1 MIDRVS
7 GGNPQRT
14 PCLNRLAALLLACT
28 FWPAHAMPPPPPAPP
43 LLRTATMTATVTLV
57 EAGDRQVKKIT
68 ELCKVS
74 GKIPVY
80 ADSGSGIAS
89 AVNAVAITGCKMS
102 LGGKTLDVS
111 VRGAKAILNKSSSY
125 AAAYVTVTPPDAV
138 PLCPSPICGPQPLA
152 DSSAE
157 IRVSGKPR
165 SMAFSLSPNPVSIL
179 NARPTVWLDAEV
191 EIVD

>member
-1 MIDRVS
+1 MIDRAS
-7 GGNPQRT
+7 GGNWQRK
-14 PCLNRLAALLLACT
+14 PSLNRLAVLLLACT
-28 FWPAHAMPPPPPAPP
+28 LLPAHATPPPPPAPP

-57 EAGDRQVKKIT
+57 EAGERQVKEIT

-80 ADSGSGIAS
+80 ADSGSGMAT

-102 LGGKTLDVS
+102 VGGKTLDVS

-138 PLCPSPICGPQPLA
+138 PLCPICGPQPLA
-152 DSSAE
+152 NSSAR

-165 SMAFSLSPNPVSIL
+165 SMSFSLSPNPVSIL